1 MPRAFL
7 KARDPFSCYSHF
19 VGAVLSASGL
29 LILLLR
35 LLFDPDISGQLAGAA
50 VVFCLSLI
58 ALYSA
63 SSVYHFSLRGE
74 AVLRRLKKLDHSM
87 IYVLIAGSYT
97 PIILK
102 FMPAPR
108 SFLFLGVIWLIA
120 LTGIAVKLRYSTL
133 SGTRLGHRFRFRC
146 RTFHALPR
154 HCAARSRR
162 SCLHGRRHNL
172 HLEAAEFQH
181 PSRLSRAVSP
191 VRYRRQH
198 LPLSDDHAVCTVI
211 FRQFASCY

>member
-1 MPRAFL
+1 MHTVRKNGKNYIQTFSCNLSEIWYHNKYYIVFISTSFQGGVHMPRAFL

-19 VGAVLSASGL
+19 VGAVLSVSGL

-74 AVLRRLKKLDHSM
+74 AVLACTAQFSLSRCHLADRTDRYRGQAALDRR
-87 IYVLIAGSYT
+87 
-97 PIILK
+97 
-102 FMPAPR
+102 APPD
-108 SFLFLGVIWLIA
+108 
-120 LTGIAVKLRYSTL
+120 RYSTL

-154 HCAARSRR
+154 HCAACSRR
-162 SCLHGRRHNL
+162 SCLHGRRHHL

-181 PSRLSRAVSP
+181 PSR
-191 VRYRRQH
+191 
-198 LPLSDDHAVCTVI
+198 
-211 FRQFASCY
+211 QFASCY